1 MRAFRALGLNEP
13 RSHMVV
19 MAAVFCALGVTLL
32 LQPQRYAHT
41 PSYANLLDIAPQ
53 YVWGLIYLA
62 AATLKVISIAQYS
75 RRLVVVVTHTVGIT
89 LVSVWLAAFIV
100 RWLTDTGTTIVNVC
114 SWSVFLY
121 LVIRSALMVDEHIS
135 AGE

>member
-1 MRAFRALGLNEP
+1 MKVLAALRLNEP

-19 MAAVFCALGVTLL
+19 MAIVFYALGITLWF
-32 LQPQRYAHT
+32 QPGRYSNT

-53 YVWGLIYLA
+53 YAWGLIYMA
-62 AATLKVISIAQYS
+62 AATLKIIAIARYAN
-75 RRLVVVVTHTVGIT
+75 RLLVVVTHTVGIT

-100 RWLTDTGTTIVNVC
+100 RYLTDAGTTIVNVC

-121 LVIRSALMVDEHIS
+121 LVVRSALMVDEHIS
-135 AGE
+135 SGE